1 MPNWNEKGNE
11 AEFSTLPRF
20 RAQARGDG
28 VFRMVSN
35 EDFMALASAVRQ
47 HVRDCFTLE
56 AAVLAGIEAGTITEY
71 SQIDAALDLTPE

>member
-1 MPNWNEKGNE
+1 
-11 AEFSTLPRF
+11 
-20 RAQARGDG
+20 
-28 VFRMVSN
+28 
-35 EDFMALASAVRQ
+35 MALASAVRQ